1 VKNHFEQGAYSGD
14 LVYAKLINNRHVI
27 IKRSTKSDRRLEKA
41 AELQKNN
48 AKFGHNIFAVPID
61 RITTH
66 NDYVEIE
73 MPYKDGLNGE
83 NLYLYGHPQKTL
95 AVCNVLVDETIKNIT
110 SAQKNLSHEK
120 LNSLSRKKIME
131 ISKKIENKKEFQ
143 LTESI
148 NLKVKEKLINL
159 LGEVGNSCPLALA
172 HGDLTFSNII
182 IDSDY
187 KSIWLIDFLDSFVNS
202 PYVDIA
208 KLIQEFKYGW
218 SARFLKGSEATKA
231 SIFKEHSKIIITDK
245 IKHIDPKLVGFF
257 SLINLY
263 RIAPYL
269 TDNLT
274 MEWLKKAMMEELEC
288 VY

>member
-1 VKNHFEQGAYSGD
+1 MKNHFEYGAYSGD
-14 LVYAKLINNRHVI
+14 LLSPPLKNNRHVI
-27 IKRSTKSDRRLEKA
+27 IKKSTKSDRRLEKA

-48 AKFGHNIFAVPID
+48 AKFGNNIFAVPID

-66 NDYVEIE
+66 TDYVEIE

-83 NLYLYGHPQKTL
+83 NLYLYGHPKKTL
-95 AVCNVLVDETIKNIT
+95 DVCNKLVDQTIKNIT
-110 SAQKNLSHEK
+110 SAQEK
-120 LNSLSRKKIME
+120 LPHKKFISISE
-131 ISKKIENKKEFQ
+131 EKIKDISKKIENKNKFKISY
-143 LTESI
+143 SI
-148 NLKVKEKLINL
+148 NVKVQEKLICL
-159 LGEVGNSCPLALA
+159 LGEVESSCPLALA

-182 IDSDY
+182 IDNDY
-187 KSIWLIDFLDSFVNS
+187 KNIWLIDYLDSFVNS

-231 SIFKEHSKIIITDK
+231 SIFKEHSKKMIADK
-245 IKHIDPKLVGFF
+245 IKSIDPKMVRFF

-269 TDNLT
+269 TDTLT
-274 MEWLKKAMMEELEC
+274 KEWLEKAIKEEIPC
-288 VY
+288 MY